1 MTENLKTQAS
11 GGRTLVI
18 VAAGTGG
25 HVMPGLAVARV
36 MKRRGWRIVWIG
48 TTTGMEGDLVAREG
62 IEFHA
67 LNFQGVRG
75 KGLMGAVKGGLKM
88 LKAIWESRAL
98 LKKIKPDLVFS
109 TGGYVAVPVG
119 FAAQNLKRP
128 IVLMNC
134 DADLLMS
141 TNTLMPFTSALAC
154 GFAGGARTF
163 AGVKG
168 HTTGN
173 PVRAEIAAIPA
184 PAERFAGRFG
194 PLRLFVFGGSLGAQ
208 ILNDVVPEA
217 LARIP
222 AEHRPVVLHQTG
234 RGRDAE
240 VRAHYEKLGVAAEV
254 VPFIDDMAARY
265 RESDLVICRSG
276 ATSCSELCAAG
287 AAAVLVP
294 FIAKTTKH
302 QLGNARY
309 LAERK
314 AAWLVEQPEFTPEK
328 VAALIEGVDREKLLA
343 VAQAARAI
351 AVPDA
356 AVKVSDLIEETLAGH
371 EKKRAAK

>member
-119 FAAQNLKRP
+119 LAAQSLKRQ

-134 DADLLMS
+134 DADHLMS

-356 AVKVSDLIEETLAGH
+356 AVKVADLIEETLAGH

>member
-1 MTENLKTQAS
+1 MTTEKNTNKE
-11 GGRTLVI
+11 RVLVI
-18 VAAGTGG
+18 AAAGTGG

-36 MKRRGWRIVWIG
+36 MKERGWKIVWIG
-48 TTTGMEGDLVAREG
+48 TTTGMEGGLVGREG

-75 KGLMGAVKGGLKM
+75 KGLAGAVKGGIKM

-163 AGVKG
+163 AGTKG

-173 PVRAEIAAIPA
+173 PVRAEIAALPP
-184 PAERFAGRFG
+184 PAERLAGRFG

-208 ILNDVVPEA
+208 VLNDVLPEA
-217 LARIP
+217 LAKIP
-222 AEHRPVVLHQTG
+222 PENRPIVLHQTG
-234 RGRDAE
+234 RNRDEA
-240 VRAHYEKLGVAAEV
+240 VREHYARLGVQAEV
-254 VPFIDDMAARY
+254 VPFIDDMGARY

-302 QLGNARY
+302 QLGNAKY
-309 LAERK
+309 LADRG
-314 AAWLVEQPEFTPEK
+314 AAWLVEQPQFTADH
-328 VAALIEGVDREKLLA
+328 VAELIAGMTREQILP
-343 VAQAARAI
+343 VAEAARSI

-356 AVKVSDLIEETLAGH
+356 AKNVADLIEETLAAREG
-371 EKKRAAK
+371 AKY

>member
-48 TTTGMEGDLVAREG
+48 TTTGMEGALVAREG

-163 AGVKG
+163 AGAKG

-173 PVRAEIAAIPA
+173 PVRAEIAAIAA

-208 ILNDVVPEA
+208 VLNDVVPEA

-222 AEHRPVVLHQTG
+222 AERRPVVLHQTG

-287 AAAVLVP
+287 AATVLVP

-314 AAWLVEQPEFTPEK
+314 AAWVVEQPEFTPEK
-328 VAALIEGVDREKLLA
+328 AAALIEGMDREKLLA
-343 VAQAARAI
+343 VAEAARAI

-356 AVKVSDLIEETLAGH
+356 AVKVADLIEETLVEH

>member
-48 TTTGMEGDLVAREG
+48 TTTGMEGALVAREG

-163 AGVKG
+163 AGAKG

-173 PVRAEIAAIPA
+173 PVRAEIAAIAA

-208 ILNDVVPEA
+208 VLNDVVPEA

-222 AEHRPVVLHQTG
+222 AERRPVVLHQTG

-314 AAWLVEQPEFTPEK
+314 AAWVVEQPEFTPEK
-328 VAALIEGVDREKLLA
+328 AAALIEGMDREKLLA
-343 VAQAARAI
+343 VAEAARAI

-356 AVKVSDLIEETLAGH
+356 AVKVADLIEETLVEH

>member
-1 MTENLKTQAS
+1 MTTEKNTNKE
-11 GGRTLVI
+11 RVLVI
-18 VAAGTGG
+18 AAAGTGG

-36 MKRRGWRIVWIG
+36 MKERGWRIVWIG
-48 TTTGMEGDLVAREG
+48 TTTGMEGGLVEREG

-75 KGLMGAVKGGLKM
+75 KGLAGAVKGGIKM

-163 AGVKG
+163 AGAKG

-173 PVRAEIAAIPA
+173 PVRAEIAALPA
-184 PAERFAGRFG
+184 PA
-194 PLRLFVFGGSLGAQ
+194 
-208 ILNDVVPEA
+208 
-217 LARIP
+217 
-222 AEHRPVVLHQTG
+222 
-234 RGRDAE
+234 
-240 VRAHYEKLGVAAEV
+240 
-254 VPFIDDMAARY
+254 
-265 RESDLVICRSG
+265 
-276 ATSCSELCAAG
+276 
-287 AAAVLVP
+287 
-294 FIAKTTKH
+294 
-302 QLGNARY
+302 
-309 LAERK
+309 
-314 AAWLVEQPEFTPEK
+314 
-328 VAALIEGVDREKLLA
+328 
-343 VAQAARAI
+343 
-351 AVPDA
+351 
-356 AVKVSDLIEETLAGH
+356 
-371 EKKRAAK
+371 